1 LMRFRRFKQML
12 AWILALSVLV
22 SMMFVSTA
30 FADDGKQG
38 LTLREKF
45 GDKTTS
51 GYKIDFYED
60 NIIYYWDV
68 LAEYADKGYQP
79 TEGITIEIP
88 AAENF
93 KSSIPVD
100 QVPIWDELGGK
111 KGKFLIWENDVQWM
125 EWTFEVET
133 PGLYNIEV
141 DYYPLVDSKSSV
153 ARDVLIDGV
162 ETFTEMKGI
171 WGLQYAFVRKKTSYQ
186 KGTDVWKEFDEII
199 DFDFGFGCFEPES
212 DHEVDLCIKEAADKG
227 IKGLSIAAPLQYR
240 AFQSTDLLS
249 EEAMKTGLADTVRIE
264 NGVSVGYNTFLWNMY

>member
-1 LMRFRRFKQML
+1 MMRFRRFKQML

-141 DYYPLVDSKSSV
+141 DYYPLVDSKSSG
-153 ARDVLIDGV
+153 RIS
-162 ETFTEMKGI
+162 M
-171 WGLQYAFVRKKTSYQ
+171 WTSSVIS
-186 KGTDVWKEFDEII
+186 GMT
-199 DFDFGFGCFEPES
+199 S
-212 DHEVDLCIKEAADKG
+212 KEAKEVCLLPDASKG
-227 IKGLSIAAPLQYR
+227 EMRTKRWTPFS
-240 AFQSTDLLS
+240 AF
-249 EEAMKTGLADTVRIE
+249 K
-264 NGVSVGYNTFLWNMY
+264 YP